1 MNRLQKEVNSRSI
14 LTDKERN
21 LIRLIRET
29 AFGELRIIIQD
40 KQPIRVEELKN
51 SIKL

>member
-1 MNRLQKEVNSRSI
+1 MGKAGDKTNMLLNEKEQ
-14 LTDKERN
+14 N

-29 AFGELRIIIQD
+29 AYGELIIIVQD
-40 KQPIRVEELKN
+40 KVPIRVEELKK

>member
-1 MNRLQKEVNSRSI
+1 MEKTSDNTSMVVNE
-14 LTDKERN
+14 KERN

-29 AFGELRIIIQD
+29 AYGELIIIVQD
-40 KQPIRVEELKN
+40 KVPIRVEKLKK